1 MLSADRKV
9 RQSNRLGR
17 DSGWGVWDK
26 MVREGLCEGVAF
38 EQGRI
43 GRACQAEGRARLE
56 ALRQEQAWYRNAVPE
71 SRAA

>member
-1 MLSADRKV
+1 
-9 RQSNRLGR
+9 
-17 DSGWGVWDK
+17 
-26 MVREGLCEGVAF
+26 MVREGLCEKVAF